1 MLFAE
6 IGLLPEM
13 FPEKPDIPE
22 TAMDTLLL
30 LDASLESNALRL
42 QLLWFVPDKFEVFC
56 QPIYYAG
63 ATNYCRP
70 LAPTIRPLFALLLT
84 EVLE

>member
-56 QPIYYAG
+56 
-63 ATNYCRP
+63 
-70 LAPTIRPLFALLLT
+70 
-84 EVLE
+84 